1 MTHRIVRIRRE
12 FVRAALR
19 GCRSPFAPHRTS
31 VRAERKMYDAVT
43 TLTRPVEGLQWQRED
58 LGGVPVERTV
68 SVGANATLIYLHGG
82 AYGRGSAYG
91 YRGVVGRLAEAAWM
105 AAMVPDYSLASEAVA
120 LEEMVEVY
128 TALLA
133 DGMDPQTTVI
143 AGDSAGGG
151 LALALAMTL
160 RDRGIALPTALGLIR
175 PSITSAVSPLR
186 GNFTGLPP
194 MVLQSAGEDPL
205 VEKIASVATDVERQ
219 RFDGLWHDIH
229 LHAGVLAEADFALA
243 ELGAR
248 LRAHV
253 QGRVGTS

>member
-1 MTHRIVRIRRE
+1 
-12 FVRAALR
+12 
-19 GCRSPFAPHRTS
+19 
-31 VRAERKMYDAVT
+31 MYDAVT
-43 TLTRPVEGLQWQRED
+43 ALTRPVEGLQWQREVV
-58 LGGVPVERTV
+58 GGVPVERTV

-105 AAMVPDYSLASEAVA
+105 AVVMPDYSLVSEAVA

-160 RDRGIALPTALGLIR
+160 RDRGIARPAVLGLIR
-175 PSITSAVSPLR
+175 PSITSVVSPVC
-186 GNFTGLPP
+186 GNFADLPP
-194 MVLQSAGEDPL
+194 IVLQSAGEDPL
-205 VEKIASVATDVERQ
+205 VEKIVSVATDVEHQ
-219 RFDGLWHDIH
+219 QFDGLWHDIH
-229 LHAGVLAEADFALA
+229 LQAGVLAEADFALA
-243 ELGAR
+243 ELGTR

-253 QGRVGTS
+253 QARVETT